1 MNTQDIA
8 WDDFRTVLA
17 VCREGT
23 LSGAARLLGVN
34 HSTVFRRINALE
46 EKLGVR
52 LFERLPEGYAM
63 TEAGESVREA
73 GERIENEVLGLSR
86 KLIGRDLG
94 LHGTLRVTAPDAF
107 AIKRLTP
114 LLVRFSKRYPDI
126 RLELSMANHYLDLA
140 RRETD
145 VAIRATT
152 TPPETVIGRRLC
164 ALVTTVYGAGSYL
177 ESSPPGQT
185 MEQHAWLMP
194 DDALSLLPFAPWL
207 KKHYPSASVVYRSN
221 SLLGLF
227 EATRCG
233 MGIAPL
239 PCFLGDPESGMQ
251 RLIDPP
257 EALASELWL
266 LTHPDLR
273 RTARV
278 RAFMEFL
285 TEAMDSEQELIEG
298 RAAIVMKSG

>member
-1 MNTQDIA
+1 MKAQDIA

-23 LSGAARLLGVN
+23 LSGAARLLKVN
-34 HSTVFRRINALE
+34 HSTVFRRVNALE
-46 EKLGVR
+46 DKLGVR

-73 GERIENEVLGLSR
+73 GERIEDEVLGLSR

-107 AIKRLTP
+107 AIKLLTP
-114 LLVRFSKRYPDI
+114 IMVQFSQHYPDI
-126 RLELSMANHYLDLA
+126 RLELSMANNYLDLT
-140 RRETD
+140 RREAD

-152 TPPETVIGRRLC
+152 TPPEAAIGRRLC
-164 ALVTTVYGAGSYL
+164 ALVTTVYGATSYL
-177 ESSPPGQT
+177 EKQQPDQA
-185 MEQHAWLMP
+185 MERHSWLMP
-194 DDALSLLPFAPWL
+194 DDALAQLPFANWL
-207 KKHYPSASVVYRSN
+207 RKRFPAATVVYRSN

-227 EATRCG
+227 EAGKRG
-233 MGIAPL
+233 MGVVPL
-239 PCFLGDPESGMQ
+239 PCFLGDPEAGLQ
-251 RLIDPP
+251 RLMDPP
-257 EALASELWL
+257 DELASELWL

-278 RAFMEFL
+278 RAFMDFL
-285 TEAMDSEQELIEG
+285 MQSIDSERKLIEG
-298 RAAIVMKSG
+298 RC

>member
-107 AIKRLTP
+107 AIKLLTP
-114 LLVRFSKRYPDI
+114 LLVQFSRQYPGI
-126 RLELSMANHYLDLA
+126 QLELSMANHYLDLT
-140 RRETD
+140 RREAD
-145 VAIRATT
+145 VAIRATM
-152 TPPETVIGRRLC
+152 TPPESAIGRRLC
-164 ALVTTVYGAGSYL
+164 ALVTTVYGASPYL
-177 ESSPPGQT
+177 EAKQADHAL
-185 MEQHAWLMP
+185 EQYAWLMP
-194 DDALSLLPFAPWL
+194 DDDLAQLPFARWL
-207 KKHYPSASVVYRSN
+207 KKHFPTASIVYRSN

-227 EATRCG
+227 EAAKRG

-239 PCFLGDPESGMQ
+239 PCFLGDPESGLQ
-251 RLIDPP
+251 RLIEPP
-257 EALASELWL
+257 DALASELWL
-266 LTHPDLR
+266 LSHPDLR

-278 RAFMEFL
+278 RALMDFL
-285 TEAMDSEQELIEG
+285 SEAIDAERTLIEG
-298 RAAIVMKSG
+298 CGVVSGGD

>member
-34 HSTVFRRINALE
+34 HSTVFRRVNALE
-46 EKLGVR
+46 DKLGVR

-73 GERIENEVLGLSR
+73 GERIENEVFGLSR

-94 LHGTLRVTAPDAF
+94 LHGTLRITAPDAF
-107 AIKRLTP
+107 AIKLLTP
-114 LLVRFSKRYPDI
+114 LLVRFSHQYPDI
-126 RLELSMANHYLDLA
+126 RLELSMANNYLDLT
-140 RRETD
+140 RREAD
-145 VAIRATT
+145 IAIRATT
-152 TPPETVIGRRLC
+152 TPPETAIGRRLC
-164 ALVTTVYGAGSYL
+164 ALVTTVYGASSYL
-177 ESSPPGQT
+177 VVKQDIRSLEH
-185 MEQHAWLMP
+185 HAWLMP
-194 DDALSLLPFAPWL
+194 DDALAQLPFARWL
-207 KKHYPSASVVYRSN
+207 RKQFPSAEVVYRSN

-227 EATRCG
+227 EAVKRG

-239 PCFLGDPESGMQ
+239 PCFLGDPESGLQ
-251 RLIDPP
+251 RLIEPP
-257 EALASELWL
+257 DALASELWL
-266 LTHPDLR
+266 LSHPDLR

-278 RAFMEFL
+278 RALKDFL
-285 TEAMDSEQELIEG
+285 SEAIDTERALIEG
-298 RAAIVMKSG
+298 HGFV

>member
-1 MNTQDIA
+1 MKAQDIA
-8 WDDFRTVLA
+8 WDDFRTMLA

-34 HSTVFRRINALE
+34 HSTVFRRVNALE
-46 EKLGVR
+46 DKLGVR

-73 GERIENEVLGLSR
+73 GERIEDEVFGLSR
-86 KLIGRDLG
+86 KLVGRDLG

-126 RLELSMANHYLDLA
+126 RLELSMANHYLDLT
-140 RRETD
+140 RHETD

-164 ALVTTVYGAGSYL
+164 ALVTTVYGAGLYL

-194 DDALSLLPFAPWL
+194 PACS
-207 KKHYPSASVVYRSN
+207 
-221 SLLGLF
+221 
-227 EATRCG
+227 
-233 MGIAPL
+233 PL
-239 PCFLGDPESGMQ
+239 MTPESN
-251 RLIDPP
+251 RLQWSCRP
-257 EALASELWL
+257 L
-266 LTHPDLR
+266 H
-273 RTARV
+273 
-278 RAFMEFL
+278 
-285 TEAMDSEQELIEG
+285 
-298 RAAIVMKSG
+298 RAAVRSLDRRRNETRPRARPGSGT

>member
-1 MNTQDIA
+1 MNAQSIA

-23 LSGAARLLGVN
+23 LSGAARLLEVN

-73 GERIENEVLGLSR
+73 GERIEDEVLGLSR
-86 KLIGRDLG
+86 KLVGRDLG

-107 AIKRLTP
+107 AIKLLTP
-114 LLVRFSKRYPDI
+114 LLVQFSHQYPGI
-126 RLELSMANHYLDLA
+126 QLELSMANHYLDLT
-140 RRETD
+140 RREAD
-145 VAIRATT
+145 VAIRATM
-152 TPPETVIGRRLC
+152 TPPESAIGRRLC
-164 ALVTTVYGAGSYL
+164 ALVTTVYGASPYL
-177 ESSPPGQT
+177 EAKQADQAL
-185 MEQHAWLMP
+185 EQYAWLMP
-194 DDALSLLPFAPWL
+194 DDDLAQLPFARWL
-207 KKHYPSASVVYRSN
+207 NKHFSVASVVYRSN

-227 EATRCG
+227 EAAKRG

-239 PCFLGDPESGMQ
+239 PCFLGDPESGLQ
-251 RLIDPP
+251 RLIEPP

-266 LTHPDLR
+266 LSHPDLR

-278 RAFMEFL
+278 RALMDFL
-285 TEAMDSEQELIEG
+285 SEAIDAERALLEG
-298 RAAIVMKSG
+298 RGFV

>member
-1 MNTQDIA
+1 MNASDLA

-34 HSTVFRRINALE
+34 HSTVFRRVNALE

-63 TEAGESVREA
+63 TAAGESVREA

-107 AIKRLTP
+107 AIKFLTP
-114 LLVRFSKRYPDI
+114 HLVQFSHQYPDI
-126 RLELSMANHYLDLA
+126 RLELSMANNYLDLT
-140 RRETD
+140 RREAD

-152 TPPETVIGRRLC
+152 TPPESAIGRRLC
-164 ALVTTVYGAGSYL
+164 TLATTVYGASSYL
-177 ESSPPGQT
+177 EKKQPEQA
-185 MEQHAWLMP
+185 MERHAWLMP
-194 DDALSLLPFAPWL
+194 DDELAQLPYAKWL
-207 KKHYPSASVVYRSN
+207 RNHFPTARVVYRSN

-227 EATRCG
+227 EAAKRG

-239 PCFLGDPESGMQ
+239 PCFLGDQETGLQ
-251 RLIDPP
+251 RLLDPH
-257 EALASELWL
+257 EELASELWL
-266 LTHPDLR
+266 LSHPDLR

-278 RAFMEFL
+278 RALMDFL
-285 TEAMDSEQELIEG
+285 AEAIGSKRKLIEG
-298 RAAIVMKSG
+298 GTAE